1 MRCSPAGFRIVVAA
15 FLAQTMMVGALFVTA
30 LAVSASDSKADD
42 VNWEAIAQCESGGN
56 WAADTGNGLFGGL
69 QISQPTWDANGGYGV
84 PSAAV
89 PDAQVEVADR
99 IMSDQ
104 GPGAWPRCATC
115 SPDAA
120 PVGSL
125 SHILGYV
132 EAQGGG
138 CPGAEED

>member
-1 MRCSPAGFRIVVAA
+1 MTIRPAGIRVIVCA
-15 FLAQTMMVGALFVTA
+15 FLAQTLMVGALFVTA
-30 LAVSASDSKADD
+30 LAVSTSYSKAED
-42 VNWEAIAQCESGGN
+42 VNWEAIAQCESGGD

-69 QISQPTWDANGGYGV
+69 QISQPTWDAHGGYGV
-84 PSAAV
+84 PSAAA

-99 IMSDQ
+99 IMSTQ

-138 CPGAEED
+138 CPGVEED